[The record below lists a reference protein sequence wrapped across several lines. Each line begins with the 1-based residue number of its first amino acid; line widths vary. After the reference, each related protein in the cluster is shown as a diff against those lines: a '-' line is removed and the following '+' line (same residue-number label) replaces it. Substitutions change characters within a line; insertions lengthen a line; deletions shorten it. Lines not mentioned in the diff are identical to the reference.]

1 MPLATVRLSIALTS
15 RLVLSLPSVAMA
27 DDAPDG
33 LTVSG
38 AIRVRYEAIDGQ
50 ARTGFN
56 GSDDLLNIR
65 TNILAEYRTGD
76 VRLGVDGAFEC
87 HQSERAPGG
96 VHVASFDR
104 VDAFDERLRR

>member
-15 RLVLSLPSVAMA
+15 WLVLSLPSVAMA

-56 GSDDLLNIR
+56 GSDDLLNIPR
-65 TNILAEYRTGD
+65 KVFLD
-76 VRLGVDGAFEC
+76 FGAVT
-87 HQSERAPGG
+87 S
-96 VHVASFDR
+96 
-104 VDAFDERLRR
+104 